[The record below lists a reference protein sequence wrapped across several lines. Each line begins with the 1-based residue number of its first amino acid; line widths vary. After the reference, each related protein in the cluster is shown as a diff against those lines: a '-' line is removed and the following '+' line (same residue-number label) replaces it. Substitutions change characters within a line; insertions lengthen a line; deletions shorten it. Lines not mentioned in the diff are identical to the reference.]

1 MELGLELELESSV
14 VGAIVEASLDREK
27 LPAMLLLCGV
37 LEAAGA
43 LWLLVYRG
51 PGGVFLHGGKV
62 VFYSYYTI
70 LVALVLFG
78 CAEAW
83 AGLWVNQR
91 PCDRRAV
98 GRTVLWCSILPLVL
112 VAGLGAFASAIPK

>member
-1 MELGLELELESSV
+1 MELESSTV
-14 VGAIVEASLDREK
+14 DTIAEASLDRDK
-27 LPAMLLLCGV
+27 LPAALLLCGV

-51 PGGVFLHGGKV
+51 PGGVFLHHGRV
-62 VFYSYYTI
+62 VFYSYYAI
-70 LVALVLFG
+70 LVVLVLFG

-83 AGLWVNQR
+83 VGLWVNQR

-98 GRTVLWCSILPLVL
+98 GRTIVWCSILPLVL
-112 VAGLGAFASAIPK
+112 VAGLGGFASAIPR

>member
-1 MELGLELELESSV
+1 MELESSA
-14 VGAIVEASLDREK
+14 VGAIAEASLDREK
-27 LPAMLLLCGV
+27 LPAALLLCGV

-62 VFYSYYTI
+62 AFCSYYAI
-70 LVALVLFG
+70 LVVLVLFG

-83 AGLWVNQR
+83 AGLWVNQH
-91 PCDRRAV
+91 PCGRRAV

-112 VAGLGAFASAIPK
+112 VAGLGGFASVIPK